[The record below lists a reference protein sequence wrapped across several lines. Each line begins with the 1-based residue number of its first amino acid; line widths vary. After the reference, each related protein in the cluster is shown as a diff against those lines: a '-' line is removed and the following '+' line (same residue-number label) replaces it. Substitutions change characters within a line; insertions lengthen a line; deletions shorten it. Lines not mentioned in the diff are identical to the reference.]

1 VTNATAKVQVNLK
14 TGAGYEASLINVY
27 AESNE
32 ELSALIAGLPVAGIL
47 AIQQALQGGA
57 AVAAAVPLAPAAQQP
72 TPPQTYAGQIV
83 QNVVAPPQPPQNFS
97 QFAGQASQAVNQ
109 GAPAPAPSSGPLIGS
124 PEPGGAHCQHGPL
137 VYREWLRKD
146 GTGAKNGGPF
156 QAYKCAQNQRNCASV
171 WAN

>member
-1 VTNATAKVQVNLK
+1 VSNDKAVYQANFK

-27 AESNE
+27 AESAE
-32 ELSALIAGLPVAGIL
+32 ELAGLLGALPIAQIL
-47 AIQQALQGGA
+47 ATQQQLQGVA
-57 AVAAAVPLAPAAQQP
+57 AITAAVPVAPAAQQP
-72 TPPQTYAGQIV
+72 APQTYAGQIV

-109 GAPAPAPSSGPLIGS
+109 GAPAPAPSSGPLVGS
-124 PEPGGAHCQHGPL
+124 PSPSGAQCQHGPL

-146 GTGAKNGGPF
+146 GTGAKGGGPF
-156 QAYKCAQNQRNCASV
+156 KAYKCPQNARNCQSE